1 MKQKLDEEGT
11 KCNVLSKHQKFNERC
26 CMRCCSPFTFLIN
39 TKHQCLDCK
48 YNICKNCSTYNKK
61 KKAWICKVCQ
71 QAGLLKT
78 QSLEWYYNNVKSRFR
93 RFGSAKVLKNLYKKH
108 LAERGAL
115 SDMPEGSI
123 CEGSIEN
130 EGSICGSDS
139 TFYRQT
145 EGHSMADTL
154 AVALRVAEE
163 AVEEA
168 ISKAEVYSDSL
179 EKQNEALYLHDHKE
193 ELIEELATTIVQK
206 RSQSAFSLISEDTPN
221 KELDVQSSMSEI
233 FWHQQQQCQRRRKDF
248 WASALPSWKSMDD
261 LDSSEPSSVLQ
272 SPDGN
277 WITFQNTAIS
287 RPRLLTKPKSQVFKA
302 LENESSIVSA
312 YDEMGSK
319 SDDELDWNGTL
330 NELCQRSRKLSD
342 ETYYTDSQYD
352 SEWVFRNG
360 RYQSVTSPSSG
371 RYTNT
376 ETIFSDSETS
386 SVNSL
391 REATGSNE
399 LSLRRR
405 KEQNN
410 HRERKCYTEHMDVNF
425 NPQAGS
431 LESVDSSETEES
443 QYESERRSRRRHKSK
458 VLSGE
463 LCEDGKCLNSKK
475 TGSSSCQDFGDLCEA
490 DMNNG
495 TLQPSVQVDR
505 MEEKLKSRLFELA
518 SRISDKESSSSDE
531 QETDLSSKTQE
542 LQESPSCEEN
552 DGNFH
557 EELKKK
563 YSAISLCNISTE
575 VLKVINA
582 TEEFIVEATGPCEP
596 SSSELPERGKLPVYT
611 DAIKL
616 DEQFTKLE
624 ENVYTTAGM
633 VYGLEGQLSDLEG
646 CARSISSVTAGAQL
660 AELEDQVATAA
671 AQVHQAELKIS
682 DIEKRIS
689 ALTVAGL
696 NVTPCGRLSRK
707 RDPQQINQVETIDT
721 SRKQRRKLPATPV
734 QGTVRSEID
743 VT

>member
-145 EGHSMADTL
+145 EGCNSHSSAT
-154 AVALRVAEE
+154 EPF
-163 AVEEA
+163 
-168 ISKAEVYSDSL
+168 L
-179 EKQNEALYLHDHKE
+179 EKYPTH
-193 ELIEELATTIVQK
+193 
-206 RSQSAFSLISEDTPN
+206 
-221 KELDVQSSMSEI
+221 
-233 FWHQQQQCQRRRKDF
+233 
-248 WASALPSWKSMDD
+248 
-261 LDSSEPSSVLQ
+261 
-272 SPDGN
+272 
-277 WITFQNTAIS
+277 
-287 RPRLLTKPKSQVFKA
+287 PRTGR
-302 LENESSIVSA
+302 VS
-312 YDEMGSK
+312 
-319 SDDELDWNGTL
+319 
-330 NELCQRSRKLSD
+330 
-342 ETYYTDSQYD
+342 
-352 SEWVFRNG
+352 
-360 RYQSVTSPSSG
+360 
-371 RYTNT
+371 
-376 ETIFSDSETS
+376 
-386 SVNSL
+386 
-391 REATGSNE
+391 
-399 LSLRRR
+399 
-405 KEQNN
+405 
-410 HRERKCYTEHMDVNF
+410 
-425 NPQAGS
+425 
-431 LESVDSSETEES
+431 
-443 QYESERRSRRRHKSK
+443 
-458 VLSGE
+458 
-463 LCEDGKCLNSKK
+463 
-475 TGSSSCQDFGDLCEA
+475 DFGDLCEA

-734 QGTVRSEID
+734 QGGKAENAPLLALRAFNKNVVLQGSLTQRSPRERKVSVKDLMEPTVGSNEMY
-743 VT
+743 

>member
-1 MKQKLDEEGT
+1 
-11 KCNVLSKHQKFNERC
+11 
-26 CMRCCSPFTFLIN
+26 
-39 TKHQCLDCK
+39 
-48 YNICKNCSTYNKK
+48 
-61 KKAWICKVCQ
+61 
-71 QAGLLKT
+71 
-78 QSLEWYYNNVKSRFR
+78 
-93 RFGSAKVLKNLYKKH
+93 
-108 LAERGAL
+108 
-115 SDMPEGSI
+115 
-123 CEGSIEN
+123 
-130 EGSICGSDS
+130 
-139 TFYRQT
+139 
-145 EGHSMADTL
+145 MADTL

-206 RSQSAFSLISEDTPN
+206 IIRRKKCTAVQTESDFEWPLSRSSGLTSPMVSERNMYSFKQSCSGSYNLWRSQSAFSLISEDTPN

-475 TGSSSCQDFGDLCEA
+475 TGSSSCQ
-490 DMNNG
+490 
-495 TLQPSVQVDR
+495 
-505 MEEKLKSRLFELA
+505 
-518 SRISDKESSSSDE
+518 
-531 QETDLSSKTQE
+531 
-542 LQESPSCEEN
+542 
-552 DGNFH
+552 
-557 EELKKK
+557 
-563 YSAISLCNISTE
+563 
-575 VLKVINA
+575 VI
-582 TEEFIVEATGPCEP
+582 
-596 SSSELPERGKLPVYT
+596 
-611 DAIKL
+611 
-616 DEQFTKLE
+616 
-624 ENVYTTAGM
+624 
-633 VYGLEGQLSDLEG
+633 
-646 CARSISSVTAGAQL
+646 
-660 AELEDQVATAA
+660 VAMT
-671 AQVHQAELKIS
+671 
-682 DIEKRIS
+682 
-689 ALTVAGL
+689 
-696 NVTPCGRLSRK
+696 
-707 RDPQQINQVETIDT
+707 
-721 SRKQRRKLPATPV
+721 
-734 QGTVRSEID
+734 
-743 VT
+743 